1 MLKKMSTKKIAPSGR
16 ARRDI
21 VTNVYQCACRL
32 LLLSQQKK
40 IIFFCGIHGLGVVF
54 HVQIHSEN
62 VPRPSNA
69 A

>member
-1 MLKKMSTKKIAPSGR
+1 MRPDDPFPVSMHA
-16 ARRDI
+16 
-21 VTNVYQCACRL
+21 YQTSC
-32 LLLSQQKK
+32 LSPEKYY
-40 IIFFCGIHGLGVVF
+40 FRMDFGDSCVVF